1 MKEETKAKGKNQDP
15 LEDRLTGMS
24 EAQLKQELLSKYKII
39 GNP

>member
-1 MKEETKAKGKNQDP
+1 MKEEAKSKNKIQEL